1 MRTCKLRTCKLESYC
16 FVPLL
21 PLTQATTKKPSVQLH
36 KLISHHAED
45 CTVCVKAA
53 LFALGVGPNRV
64 RRVLWLVK
72 FPMVSMFVCSDFTCL
87 CDFFNVSI
95 SQLFTLK
102 LRSCMGCPIGE
113 LLMPGCHIMSNISEM
128 YVTSSCK

>member
-21 PLTQATTKKPSVQLH
+21 PLPRLQQRNLQCSCTSSSATMQRTAQFVSKQHCLPW
-36 KLISHHAED
+36 
-45 CTVCVKAA
+45 A
-53 LFALGVGPNRV
+53 LAPTEFVGSFGLSSSP
-64 RRVLWLVK
+64 W
-72 FPMVSMFVCSDFTCL
+72 SQCL
-87 CDFFNVSI
+87 CALILLVYVTSSMSDI